1 MLSSYLIWA
10 VLLLISGLA
19 IAALEL
25 FIPSAGLLGLVAAGA
40 VVAALVMAFLD
51 GPMTFI
57 IFSVVTVIVLPLGVT
72 IALKSW
78 PHTPIGR
85 RLMLAAPS
93 SDEVLPA
100 SNSRNELHDL
110 IGEVVE
116 AKCDML
122 PGGAIEY
129 NGRTIDALS
138 EGMAIDA
145 GQQVVVLRVDG
156 NFLVV
161 RPVEENETLEN
172 DDDLSKPID
181 SLGIDPDSNLFE

>member
-1 MLSSYLIWA
+1 MTGSYLIWA

-25 FIPSAGLLGLVAAGA
+25 FIPSAGLLGLVAAA
-40 VVAALVMAFLD
+40 SIVTALVMAFLD
-51 GPMTFI
+51 GPMTFV
-57 IFSVVTVIVLPLGVT
+57 IFSVVTVIVLPVGIAL
-72 IALKSW
+72 ALKSW

-85 RLMLAAPS
+85 RLMLAAPTSDDVMPS
-93 SDEVLPA
+93 SE
-100 SNSRNELHDL
+100 SRSKLHDL
-110 IGEVVE
+110 IGKVVE

-129 NGRTIDALS
+129 NGRTIDAVS

-161 RPVEENETLEN
+161 RPVEENETPGN